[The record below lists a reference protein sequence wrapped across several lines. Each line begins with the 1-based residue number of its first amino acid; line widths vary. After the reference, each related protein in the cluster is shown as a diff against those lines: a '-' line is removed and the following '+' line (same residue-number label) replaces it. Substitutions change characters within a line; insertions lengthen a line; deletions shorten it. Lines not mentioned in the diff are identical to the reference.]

1 VPQPELQRRRRLP
14 WLCSLLLVAGCA
26 SRGPLLQGA
35 LPTHPATAV
44 VELSDTPFFPQ
55 ERYQCGPAA
64 LATVLSR
71 SGITV
76 DPEQL
81 TPQVFLPGR
90 KGTLQVELVAASRRH
105 QRVPYVIRPDVR
117 DLLQEI
123 QAGRPVLVLQN
134 LGLEAWPVWH
144 YAVVV
149 GFSLREDSL
158 TLRSGTTERL
168 VMPADRFLATW
179 QRAGAWALVLLR
191 PGELP
196 ASPEQDA
203 YLQAVAAM
211 EGTADPRSLQAA
223 YRAGLVRW
231 PDSEVA
237 RYGLA
242 GALLDAGD
250 TPTAARAYREIL
262 AEQPDHVPALNNL
275 ALALAAQGCHA
286 EARRAIN
293 RALAVESAD
302 GPWRTALLETRQEL
316 SALPALDTAPTGAC
330 GVDGP

>member
-1 VPQPELQRRRRLP
+1 VPQPELRRRHRVP
-14 WLCSLLLVAGCA
+14 WLWSLLLVAGCA
-26 SRGPLLQGA
+26 SRGPVLEGA
-35 LPTHPATAV
+35 LPTHPAPAV

-76 DPEQL
+76 SPEEL
-81 TPQVFLPGR
+81 APQVFLPGR

-105 QRVPYVIRPDVR
+105 QRLPYVIRPDLQ

-179 QRAGAWALVLLR
+179 QRAGSWALVLLR

-196 ASPEQDA
+196 ASSEHDA
-203 YLQAVAAM
+203 YVRAVAAM
-211 EGTADPRSLQAA
+211 EGIADPQSLQAA
-223 YRAGLVRW
+223 YRAGLGRW

-250 TPTAARAYREIL
+250 TPAAARAYREL
-262 AEQPDHVPALNNL
+262 LVEQPDHVPALNNL

-286 EARRAIN
+286 EARQAID
-293 RALAVESAD
+293 RALALESTD
-302 GPWRTALLETRQEL
+302 GPWRTVLLETRHEL
-316 SALPALDTAPTGAC
+316 AALTAPDAAPSGTC
-330 GVDGP
+330 GGDGP